1 MRTTLRAALA
11 ALGLITIAG
20 TAQAQAA
27 PIKIAYVNSEA
38 LMAAAPGRST
48 AEATLQKELA
58 AFQKQQQ
65 TWSDSLNKQIE
76 NFQKAMPALT
86 EAKKTSEQQ
95 RLQKL
100 NQELTN
106 LNTLGEQKMQMR
118 QNEVFAP
125 LMEVVRA
132 AIDEIR
138 TEGGYAMIFDGG
150 PNSNIVAVDKNLD
163 LTDKVV
169 ARLKTKAA
177 TTPAAPSAMAPAAVK
192 KPPTE

>member
-1 MRTTLRAALA
+1 MRTSTLAALA
-11 ALGLITIAG
+11 FGLITIGGA
-20 TAQAQAA
+20 AQAQVT
-27 PIKIAYVNSEA
+27 PIKIGYVNSEA
-38 LMAAAPGRST
+38 LMAAAPGRAV
-48 AEATLQKELA
+48 AEATLQKELDT
-58 AFQKQQQ
+58 FQKQQK
-65 TWSDSLNKQIE
+65 TWSDSLEKQFTA
-76 NFQKAMPALT
+76 FQKAEPAMT
-86 EAKKTSEQQ
+86 PAKKQSETERIQK
-95 RLQKL
+95 LQKD
-100 NQELTN
+100 LTN